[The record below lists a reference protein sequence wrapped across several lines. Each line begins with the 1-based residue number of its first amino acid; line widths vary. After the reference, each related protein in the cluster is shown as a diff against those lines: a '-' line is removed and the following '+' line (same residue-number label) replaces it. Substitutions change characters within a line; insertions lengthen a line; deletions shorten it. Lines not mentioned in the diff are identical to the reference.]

1 MTPLSVTG
9 QPLSLAGP
17 VYGVGAGASKTDS
30 ARVARGAGSRP
41 LHPLVRTG
49 FGDRGR
55 GSETARRSGFP
66 PAPHSPGPAA
76 SQTTSS
82 HQIGSSPVNAC
93 CPPGG
98 TTGPAGGRSS
108 YDPVMDR
115 ALSYWQDS
123 LPSPPAR
130 PSLPGDLEVDVAI
143 VGAGYTGLWTAYY
156 LASIDPSLRVAVLE
170 REVAGFGA
178 SGRNGG
184 WCSALFP
191 ASTAKLARM
200 AGRDAAIAMQR
211 AMVATVGEVE
221 RVVRAEG
228 IDCHWAKGGTVVAA
242 RSPLQL
248 ARAEEEVAEAR
259 SFGFAEQDLRLLGAE
274 EARGLLGA
282 AGVVRDR
289 NVVRAT
295 EGYSPALPGLRRAI
309 APVFSPMIATERLPE
324 ERWAAIGLGRRETFS
339 DHRNVIIYGQRTAD
353 GRLAFGGRGAPYH
366 FGSRVRPEFDREPA
380 VFANLRRVLVELF
393 PVLEGVRV
401 THTWGGPLGV
411 PRDWCASVGL
421 DRSTGL
427 AWGGGYVGDGVG
439 TSNLAG
445 RTLADLITGHDSEIV
460 RLPWVGHRS
469 RRWEPEPLRWIG
481 VNGALRLAL
490 WADRSEE
497 RSGRPSRAA
506 AALGRLIGN

>member
-1 MTPLSVTG
+1 ME
-9 QPLSLAGP
+9 
-17 VYGVGAGASKTDS
+17 
-30 ARVARGAGSRP
+30 
-41 LHPLVRTG
+41 H
-49 FGDRGR
+49 
-55 GSETARRSGFP
+55 
-66 PAPHSPGPAA
+66 
-76 SQTTSS
+76 
-82 HQIGSSPVNAC
+82 
-93 CPPGG
+93 
-98 TTGPAGGRSS
+98 
-108 YDPVMDR
+108 
-115 ALSYWQDS
+115 ALSYWRDS
-123 LPSPPAR
+123 LPAPPRR
-130 PSLPGDLEVDVAI
+130 PPLAGDLEVDVAI

-156 LASIDPSLRVAVLE
+156 LASVDPGLRVAVLE

-191 ASTAKLARM
+191 ASTTKLARM
-200 AGRDAAIAMQR
+200 SGRDAAIAMQR
-211 AMVATVGEVE
+211 AMRATVDEVAS
-221 RVVRAEG
+221 VVQAEG
-228 IDCHWAKGGTVVAA
+228 IDCHWAKGGTVVVA

-248 ARAEEEVAEAR
+248 ARAEEEVSEAR
-259 SFGFAEQDLRLLGAE
+259 SFGFGEEDLRLLGAG
-274 EARGLLGA
+274 EAQGLLGA
-282 AGVVRDR
+282 TGVLGGTWTPHCAAIHPLLLARGLAGAVERLGVELFEGTAVTSIEPRLARTANGLVRAR
-289 NVVRAT
+289 HVVRAT

-309 APVFSPMIATERLPE
+309 APVFSLMIATEPLSE
-324 ERWAAIGLGRRETFS
+324 EQWAAVGLARRETFS

-366 FGSRVRPEFDREPA
+366 FGSRVRPRFDREPA
-380 VFANLRRVLVELF
+380 VFAKLRRVLVELF

-445 RTLADLITGHDSEIV
+445 RTLADLITGRDSELV

-469 RRWEPEPLRWIG
+469 RPWEPEPLRWLG

-490 WADRSEE
+490 WADRSEA
-497 RSGRPSRAA
+497 RTGRPSRAA
-506 AALGRLIGN
+506 AALGRLTDS